1 MTGAGVFLSLI
12 FGNFTGLSQALVETY
27 MSLGVLCFVTFARA
41 SPFRIWRPDVCHR
54 FLVQRHRN

>member
-1 MTGAGVFLSLI
+1 MTGEGVFLSLI
-12 FGNFTGLSQALVETY
+12 FGKFTGLSHALVETY

-41 SPFRIWRPDVCHR
+41 SPLRICRPAVCHL